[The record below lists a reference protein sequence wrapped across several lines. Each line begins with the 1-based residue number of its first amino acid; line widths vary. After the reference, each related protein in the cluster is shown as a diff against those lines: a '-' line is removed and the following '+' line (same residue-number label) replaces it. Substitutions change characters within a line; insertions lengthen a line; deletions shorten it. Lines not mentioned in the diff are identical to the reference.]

1 MELLRHAPGLA
12 ISFNKFIP
20 AYHQHFGRQCRVS
33 NFGMTKLIELFE
45 AIPDTVEVCDMGEE
59 RMVQLTR
66 DKMIWV
72 IGEQVGYCL
81 LAQILVLLTHFHM

>member
-1 MELLRHAPGLA
+1 
-12 ISFNKFIP
+12 
-20 AYHQHFGRQCRVS
+20 
-33 NFGMTKLIELFE
+33 MTKLIELFE

-72 IGEQVGYCL
+72 IGEQVD
-81 LAQILVLLTHFHM
+81 ILVGRFHLINSSLVG